1 MGHLYQTIGKLILVV
16 PTKREPQEIID
27 LKDLPYL
34 STSCPVERINKSPT
48 VEYCTSV
55 RFTNPSGIH
64 ATCVDNHVLEDLRP
78 MICAKVMVRKDIH
91 HELVGSI
98 NNVEKFEARRWH
110 HANVVRNKMMATDS
124 RECRSCHSFSSKD
137 YQQQDRRI
145 APKNQRAEAQRKTY
159 IACHKGTAHTELLPQ
174 NDNTGNLASS
184 SARIK
189 L

>member
-48 VEYCTSV
+48 VEYCASV
-55 RFTNPSGIH
+55 RCTNPSGIH

-78 MICAKVMVRKDIH
+78 MICAKLMVRKDLH

-98 NNVEKFEARRWH
+98 DTVEKFEARRWH
-110 HANVVRNKMMATDS
+110 
-124 RECRSCHSFSSKD
+124 
-137 YQQQDRRI
+137 
-145 APKNQRAEAQRKTY
+145 QR
-159 IACHKGTAHTELLPQ
+159 
-174 NDNTGNLASS
+174 
-184 SARIK
+184 
-189 L
+189 

>member
-78 MICAKVMVRKDIH
+78 MICAKVMVRKDIY

-98 NNVEKFEARRWH
+98 DTVEKIKARRWH

-137 YQQQDRRI
+137 YQQQDR
-145 APKNQRAEAQRKTY
+145 
-159 IACHKGTAHTELLPQ
+159 
-174 NDNTGNLASS
+174 
-184 SARIK
+184 
-189 L
+189 